1 MRAILT
7 QVRAAILRRRAQT
20 ATVLIISIMAG
31 TIATMAL
38 TLLVRSTQPWDA
50 AFAKTEGPH
59 LHVQV
64 DAAAVSVDQLKTTAT
79 LPGVTGASPP
89 RPTALVAFHS
99 GDTKGKVQ
107 LIGRD
112 DPGGAL
118 DRLPLI
124 AGRWPN
130 KPGEIAVTGTKDTS
144 VAFRPQVGDTIQALT
159 GTGTRDFK
167 VVAQVVD
174 LVGHG
179 GELDYTNGVPGA
191 WVLPADLMSMVDGSQ
206 VRLGYQIAYRFQ
218 HASNENELNADR
230 KQIAAALPE
239 GSQTMPA
246 RDWLTGRSGSIWF
259 ITMISSIIWAF
270 TVFAL
275 LAVAV
280 IVASVVAGSVLAGY
294 REIGILKAIGFTPAG
309 VVAVYVGQMVVPALF
324 GALAGIPLGV
334 LAARPLLDDAS
345 HALMLPDASA
355 FDPALDAEVVLGL
368 LALTILSSAIPA
380 FRAGAVDSITAIRLG
395 SAPPAERRSRVASR
409 LRRLGAPRPFSL
421 GAGDAF
427 ARPVRAILTVVAL
440 AIGIATVTFS
450 IGFQNTLQ
458 AVLKVPAFYG
468 YGQDVTIH
476 RYGALPDRVL
486 MGKLAAD
493 GDTDLVVSQR
503 MLLIRVPGEP
513 NPDPIT
519 FVRGDAEALG
529 YAAVEGRWFKGP
541 GEAVIGLA
549 VAKKA
554 HLNVGDTFTGALAG
568 GGGSVPLRVVGILND
583 FNSGG
588 HGIRAGWESLLG
600 AQPDATP
607 EDYLVKL
614 RPGADRIG
622 YAKRVNALA
631 PDYLDAKATNF
642 ADVEQYSG
650 LLTWMVATLA
660 LVLLLIAAAGVF
672 NATLLTTRERVRD
685 IAVLK
690 ALGMTGWQVAQLA
703 LGATTVLAL
712 VAAVAGVPLGL
723 WMEMAIWQSMGGALG
738 VVILPSS
745 SAVAVIP
752 LLLALAIAFGI
763 ALSGA
768 ALPARWAAATPVAR
782 VLRSE

>member
-20 ATVLIISIMAG
+20 ATVLIITIMAG
-31 TIATMAL
+31 TVATMAL

-50 AFAKTEGPH
+50 AFVKADGPH
-59 LHVQV
+59 LLVQV

-79 LPGVTGASPP
+79 LPGVASASPP
-89 RPTALVAFHS
+89 RPTALVAFRS
-99 GDTKGKVQ
+99 RDTKGKLQ

-112 DPGGAL
+112 DPDGAL

-130 KPGEIAVTGTKDTS
+130 KPGEIAVTGTRDTS
-144 VAFRPQVGDTIQALT
+144 IPLRPQLGETIQALT

-179 GELDYTNGVPGA
+179 GELDYTNSVPGA

-206 VRLGYQIAYRFQ
+206 VRLGYQVAYRFQ

-230 KQIAAALPE
+230 KQIAAALPD

-270 TVFAL
+270 TAFAL

-294 REIGILKAIGFTPAG
+294 REIGILKALGFTPAG
-309 VVAVYVGQMVVPALF
+309 VVITYVGQMAVPALL
-324 GALAGIPLGV
+324 GALLGVPLGV

-345 HALMLPDASA
+345 HTLMLPDASV
-355 FDPALDAEVVLGL
+355 FDPGLDAAVVFGL
-368 LALTILSSAIPA
+368 LALATLASAIPA
-380 FRAGAVDSITAIRLG
+380 FRAGAVDSIKAIRLG
-395 SAPPAERRSRVASR
+395 SAPPAARRSRVAS
-409 LRRLGAPRPFSL
+409 LMCRLGAPRPFSL

-427 ARPVRAILTVVAL
+427 ARPFRAGLTLVAL
-440 AIGIATVTFS
+440 GIGIATVTFAL
-450 IGFQNTLQ
+450 GFQNTLQ
-458 AVLKVPAFYG
+458 TLLKIPAYYG

-476 RYGALPDRVL
+476 RYGALTDEVL
-486 MGKLAAD
+486 MRKMAD
-493 GDTDLVVSQR
+493 DSDTSLVVAQR
-503 MLLIRVPGEP
+503 LMLIRVPGET

-529 YAAVEGRWFKGP
+529 YAAVEGRWFRAP
-541 GEAVIGLA
+541 GEAVIGLT
-549 VAKKA
+549 VARKA
-554 HLNVGDTFTGALAG
+554 HLKVGDSFTGSLAG
-568 GGGSVPLRVVGILND
+568 GEGSVPLRVVGILND

-588 HGIRAGWESLLG
+588 HGIKASWDSVLA
-600 AQPDATP
+600 AQPTATP
-607 EDYLVKL
+607 EDYLIKL
-614 RPGADRIG
+614 RPGADRTA
-622 YAKRVNALA
+622 YAKRMAALA
-631 PDYLDAKATNF
+631 PDFIDAKATNF
-642 ADVEQYSG
+642 ADVDQYSG
-650 LLTWMVATLA
+650 LLTWMVGVLA

-690 ALGMTGWQVAQLA
+690 AIGMTGWQVAQLA
-703 LGATTVLAL
+703 LGATTVLAV
-712 VAAVAGVPLGL
+712 VAAFIGVPLGL
-723 WMEMAIWQSMGGALG
+723 WMESAVWRSMGDALG
-738 VVILPSS
+738 VMIIPSS
-745 SAVAVIP
+745 NAVALIP
-752 LLLALAIAFGI
+752 LGLALAIAFVI